1 MGNAATAYS
10 CSSCTGSMSIGNAQ
24 TNSADVGAT
33 SSTTVNGAGRLINST
48 STAIGNNAS
57 FYVTQPGN

>member
-1 MGNAATAYS
+1 
-10 CSSCTGSMSIGNAQ
+10 MSIGNAQ

-33 SSTTVNGAGRLINST
+33 STTTVNGAGRLINST

-57 FYVTQPGN
+57 FYVTRTGN